1 MGKAPSGTF
10 FFFLNVGWF
19 SCLEGVGR
27 GSVQEKQEKPK
38 EGGAAV
44 LRWVKAGTW
53 SMLEPPNEAGNG
65 GCS

>member
-44 LRWVKAGTW
+44 LCCAG
-53 SMLEPPNEAGNG
+53 
-65 GCS
+65 